1 MFRYQSKNL
10 ANSAIKSLMSTELL
24 YYCCLHI
31 AAGHY
36 YTLPPGYR
44 LYVDIDR
51 LVRCSND
58 IDWQQIDNW
67 MKEDGVSTR
76 VAIVLYLSNVVM
88 GTPVES
94 DIYRN
99 VIHTIKNKLLVKYL
113 IDIKSKQIVQRGSV
127 LRRLIV
133 ELLSNDLK
141 AK

>member
-1 MFRYQSKNL
+1 
-10 ANSAIKSLMSTELL
+10 
-24 YYCCLHI
+24 
-31 AAGHY
+31 
-36 YTLPPGYR
+36 
-44 LYVDIDR
+44 
-51 LVRCSND
+51 
-58 IDWQQIDNW
+58 
-67 MKEDGVSTR
+67 